1 MYRPITPGLFLL
13 LAACGAQIN
22 GNPAQGG
29 PDAAVAGDA
38 GADAVPD
45 APPLGPWLA
54 PTAVM
59 VAATSASEDDVT
71 LSSNALEMIFAVQAT
86 GGKDLYYA
94 SRATAG
100 DTWIS
105 AVPLP
110 FDSAGSDETPRF
122 SGDDRTLYFA
132 SDRDT
137 GNLDIY
143 AVTRPA
149 AGSTMWDAP
158 VAMAAVNTG
167 ATEKWFAPCG
177 AGRYVVV
184 RSVSGGGTH
193 LFEGTPGSA
202 PSPIDSLNSP
212 TASDTGAF
220 LTQDCLTIYFA
231 SFRVSPEKIF
241 VSHRATASSAWP
253 APSPVDDFRSTGGDQ
268 EDPWLSPDGRTFVFA
283 SDAGGNKD
291 VYVSTR

>member
-1 MYRPITPGLFLL
+1 MYRLILPGLFLL

-22 GNPAQGG
+22 GNPARA
-29 PDAAVAGDA
+29 DAAVAPDT
-38 GADAVPD
+38 GADAAPD

-54 PTAVM
+54 PATVM
-59 VAATSASEDDVT
+59 VAATTASEDDVT

-94 SRATAG
+94 SRAVAG
-100 DTWIS
+100 GPWS
-105 AVPLP
+105 AAVKLP
-110 FDSAGSDETPRF
+110 FDSSGASDETPRF

-143 AVTRPA
+143 AVTRPS
-149 AGSTMWDAP
+149 AGSMMWDAP

-202 PSPIDSLNSP
+202 PSPIDSLNST

-241 VSHRATASSAWP
+241 VSHRETDASAWP
-253 APSPVDDFRSTGGDQ
+253 APSPVDDFQRTGGDQ
-268 EDPWLSPDGRTFVFA
+268 EDPWLSPDGRTFAFA

-291 VYVSTR
+291 IYLSTR